1 MVAQMMCVW
10 CWSIRIKE
18 TWVGGV
24 ACSRLQHLL
33 ESSVN
38 PAPVCVFPPRFIFIS
53 STLLKISHEP
63 VPECWELIP
72 SQRISKKCNSVIT
85 LFPLYFLSDL
95 TWTSFEK
102 CPLGKLAHRSDIDLP
117 CQVFPIILESK
128 SSTFLLVKFVAWQIY
143 TGTKC
148 ILTSLSLRPLPSP
161 SFSHNCVCLLCD
173 LLSLTRVVCDLCL
186 ELSMGTWSNL
196 RALG

>member
-10 CWSIRIKE
+10 CWSLHIKE

-38 PAPVCVFPPRFIFIS
+38 PVPVCVFPHRFIFIS
-53 STLLKISHEP
+53 STLLKISLEP

-72 SQRISKKCNSVIT
+72 PPRISKKCDSMIT
-85 LFPLYFLSDL
+85 LFPLYFLSNL

-102 CPLGKLAHRSDIDLP
+102 CPLWKLAHRSDIDLP
-117 CQVFPIILESK
+117 CQVFPII
-128 SSTFLLVKFVAWQIY
+128 SSLNRPLFLLVKFVVWQFY

-161 SFSHNCVCLLCD
+161 SFSNIRVCCF
-173 LLSLTRVVCDLCL
+173 VIYWV
-186 ELSMGTWSNL
+186 
-196 RALG
+196 